1 MSRVIPLSNF
11 IRFKK
16 AYTNFVIFEC
26 KDLCASLYR
35 EINGCDYTTR
45 RQDKKMKVN
54 MRMIKWVVEE
64 WENGN
69 YLPFARLIRI
79 VYCNH
84 YKNDIVYMNNK
95 ESSLGRSAVDALVG
109 KISKEQQYQK
119 IREKRAKKSLYM

>member
-11 IRFKK
+11 IRFKE

-26 KDLCASLYR
+26 KDLCTSLYR

-45 RQDKKMKVN
+45 RQDKKKKVN

-95 ESSLGRSAVDALVG
+95 ESSLGKSAVDLLVG

-119 IREKRAKKSLYM
+119 IR